1 MANREGKLRDLSARE
16 EQKRLTKAE
25 LLRPRR
31 VKDEQY
37 IAGLDGTVL
46 LQSISHAQ
54 RQELRDKAGFGTET
68 FDEDLFTMLSIVES
82 IVDPK
87 LTVEDLEA
95 LRKQDATIIDEFIVY
110 ISTLNM
116 MGRSE
121 TLKKESDP
129 IQSSD
134 SV

>member
-16 EQKRLTKAE
+16 EQKRLTKEE

-31 VKDEQY
+31 VTDEQY
-37 IAGLDGTVL
+37 IAGLDGTVML
-46 LQSISHAQ
+46 RSISHAQ
-54 RQELRDKAGFGTET
+54 RQELREKAGFGTDN
-68 FDEDLFTMLSIVES
+68 FDEDVFTMLSIVES

-87 LTVEDLEA
+87 ITVEDLEA
-95 LRKQDATIIDEFIVY
+95 LREQDATVIDELIVY

-121 TLKKESDP
+121 NLKKESDP

-134 SV
+134 LV